1 MFLKRLEIAGFKSF
15 PDKIKLDFPA
25 GITAVVGPNGSGK
38 SNIGDAIRWVM
49 GEQSVKS
56 LRGAKMEDVIF
67 AGTQHRKPLGYA
79 EVHML
84 IDNEEGLLP
93 IAFNEVTVTRR
104 VYRSGESEYLINGAG
119 CRMKDVHRLFMDT
132 GVGREGYSIIGQGRV
147 DEILST
153 RSEDRRHL
161 FEEAAGIVKY
171 KTRRHE
177 AFLKLGAEK
186 ENLARAK
193 DLIDEL
199 SLQME
204 PLAEQAEQAK
214 IYLNLRE
221 QYKTLHINLFLE
233 EVHDLDEQK
242 EKIKN
247 SLAVVSQQS
256 EDEKKK
262 LEHNQKHLTEL
273 KEEEAIA
280 DSNYKEANRQII
292 RQVRLIE
299 QTESDLK
306 LAEAQQQYNNAN
318 IKRITDEL
326 QKQENAI
333 NQKEEEKK
341 KEEIDC
347 KNLQEN
353 ILSAQGLLREK
364 EAIYDALEAS
374 LSEQESIYENYQKEI
389 MAHSQKVSAKWAELQ
404 QQEATVK
411 TLEANQKRLN
421 EAKITVD
428 MDGYKSKQQELAD
441 ALASHA
447 QKEKELTQEIDNYSQ
462 AHSQLIEKGAALR
475 NKIQSTQQEH
485 HAAVSRH
492 KLLSEMARDYGG
504 YYASVKSVLKK
515 KDTDSIFG
523 KGIFGTAGDLITIP
537 QSYEHAL
544 SVALGASSQNIITAT
559 EADAQRAITYL
570 KSSKAGRATFLPIS
584 AMKARIITSE
594 MDKLLIEPGV
604 IGLAGKLISFDPIYA
619 PVFGYLLG
627 NVFVVE
633 HLNRAIAL
641 SKKYRQSYRLVTLEG
656 DLISP
661 GGAMTG
667 GSQGRQSTELL
678 GRNREINELADKVST
693 YKSQINYLEQE
704 QQTHITKEKE
714 IEQQLANLR
723 QKFQTIAIEKN
734 NCQNLV
740 YNNESG
746 IKHLQQQLS
755 ALEQEKNQVI
765 TNLNQS
771 RQRII
776 ELQGECIREN
786 QAIKNIQKSQEDH
799 RQQQIDNRKLREDAM
814 ALLTEHK
821 IQLSKLTQSLQT
833 TQFGISRIVD
843 ELDSLKKEEVSLK
856 TELDKL
862 SESSSYNSELAQK
875 RLEDLRAELEKQQT
889 NLSDIEERISQIKSV
904 TAKLEAEHKDNMEVL
919 SRLNRES
926 DRLESRFE
934 QIETESR
941 RLHNEIWDSYSLT
954 FQSAQD
960 FRNSEYTG
968 AALRREEK
976 RLKTEITSLGNVNVG
991 AIEAYQVLRQRHDF
1005 LTSQRDDILEAEAQ
1019 LQELIREL
1027 TEQME
1032 QQFIV
1037 QFKLIAKN
1045 FNDVFQEM
1053 FGGGKAGLVMSDPDH
1068 VLESGIEITAQPPGK
1083 NLQSMS
1089 LLSGG
1094 ERALTAIALL
1104 FGILRMKPSPFC
1116 ILDEIEASLDDA
1128 NVNRFAEFLKVYAG
1142 DTQFIVI
1149 THRKGTMECA
1159 DTLYGVTMQEMG
1171 ISKMVSV
1178 NFS

>member
-1 MFLKRLEIAGFKSF
+1 
-15 PDKIKLDFPA
+15 
-25 GITAVVGPNGSGK
+25 
-38 SNIGDAIRWVM
+38 
-49 GEQSVKS
+49 
-56 LRGAKMEDVIF
+56 
-67 AGTQHRKPLGYA
+67 
-79 EVHML
+79 
-84 IDNEEGLLP
+84 
-93 IAFNEVTVTRR
+93 
-104 VYRSGESEYLINGAG
+104 
-119 CRMKDVHRLFMDT
+119 
-132 GVGREGYSIIGQGRV
+132 
-147 DEILST
+147 
-153 RSEDRRHL
+153 
-161 FEEAAGIVKY
+161 
-171 KTRRHE
+171 
-177 AFLKLGAEK
+177 
-186 ENLARAK
+186 
-193 DLIDEL
+193 
-199 SLQME
+199 
-204 PLAEQAEQAK
+204 
-214 IYLNLRE
+214 
-221 QYKTLHINLFLE
+221 
-233 EVHDLDEQK
+233 
-242 EKIKN
+242 
-247 SLAVVSQQS
+247 
-256 EDEKKK
+256 
-262 LEHNQKHLTEL
+262 
-273 KEEEAIA
+273 
-280 DSNYKEANRQII
+280 
-292 RQVRLIE
+292 
-299 QTESDLK
+299 
-306 LAEAQQQYNNAN
+306 
-318 IKRITDEL
+318 
-326 QKQENAI
+326 
-333 NQKEEEKK
+333 
-341 KEEIDC
+341 
-347 KNLQEN
+347 
-353 ILSAQGLLREK
+353 
-364 EAIYDALEAS
+364 EAS